1 MVVRQAFPVNESFG
15 EMLSSRRDT
24 GDMILDLRGEEF
36 PCHKLVITATS
47 DYFKK
52 ALKENEYIN
61 KYQYQIRGPF
71 KQKLVVPDWVDPR
84 ALHLFIN
91 YCYTGQISTKAE

>member
-1 MVVRQAFPVNESFG
+1 
-15 EMLSSRRDT
+15 MLGNRRET
-24 GDMILDLRGEEF
+24 CDMTLDLRGEEF

-61 KYQYQIRGPF
+61 KYQY
-71 KQKLVVPDWVDPR
+71 
-84 ALHLFIN
+84 
-91 YCYTGQISTKAE
+91 

>member
-1 MVVRQAFPVNESFG
+1 MVVRQPFPVNESFG

-61 KYQYQIRGPF
+61 KYQY
-71 KQKLVVPDWVDPR
+71 
-84 ALHLFIN
+84 
-91 YCYTGQISTKAE
+91 